1 MINQTIGIGLLI
13 LSWIFII
20 FGGYSMVKLKNM
32 YSRMLSSSLVD
43 STAMLFLLGGLVFV
57 RGLQQ
62 TSFKVGVLLLF
73 LLIANPVTTHLI
85 ARSANRC
92 SLPLD
97 GGCDQ

>member
-1 MINQTIGIGLLI
+1 MIHQVIGITLLV

-20 FGGYSMVKLKNM
+20 FGAYSMVQLKNM
-32 YSRMLSSSLVD
+32 YSRMLSASLVD
-43 STAMLFLLGGLVFV
+43 STAMLFALGGLVFV
-57 RGLQQ
+57 RGFQQ
-62 TSFKVGVLLLF
+62 SAFKVGILLLF

-92 SLPLD
+92 SFPLD